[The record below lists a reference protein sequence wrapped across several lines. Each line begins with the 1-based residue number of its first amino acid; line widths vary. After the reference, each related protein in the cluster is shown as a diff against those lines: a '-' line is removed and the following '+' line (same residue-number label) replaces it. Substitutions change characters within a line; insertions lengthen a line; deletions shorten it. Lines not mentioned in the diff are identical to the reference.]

1 MELVRLHGKSRSRSA
16 DGGSLAA
23 KKGTIGLKAFGFR
36 LSALV
41 LSVLMTASAAFA
53 QEAVPAKQLFGK
65 ITRPSKQRTAPLGF
79 YAKGCLAGGI
89 AIPVD
94 GPAWQVIHLSRNRR
108 WGTPEMIALVERLAR
123 EAKAEDGWNGL
134 MVGDISQ
141 PRGGPML
148 SGHASHQIGLDADIW
163 LTPMP
168 SHTMSYDE
176 REVVPQASVLR
187 SDMMRVDER
196 KWTKSHA
203 RLIVRA
209 ASYPRVERIFVHP
222 GIKKKLCD
230 TLQGSDRNLLS
241 KIRPTY
247 GHHYHFHIRMKCPP
261 GAANCDDQPD
271 PPLDSGCGTP
281 LTEWL
286 DRVRPRPVVKPTKP
300 VKVAKPKHMMLSA
313 LPDACAVV
321 LKAPSVDNMAVAE
334 FNSGATTED
343 AAQVPLTAYAAEPP
357 VSAALVAASD
367 DFSLFLPDLRKVPEP
382 LVRPADQ

>member
-1 MELVRLHGKSRSRSA
+1 MRTSA
-16 DGGSLAA
+16 
-23 KKGTIGLKAFGFR
+23 LKAFYFR

-41 LSVLMTASAAFA
+41 LSVMMAAFSASA
-53 QEAVPAKQLFGK
+53 EDKVPAKQLFGK
-65 ITRPSKQRTAPLGF
+65 ITLPSKQRTAPLGF

-123 EAKAEDGWNGL
+123 EAKAKDGWNGL

-168 SHTMSYDE
+168 DRPMSYDE
-176 REVVPQASVLR
+176 REVVPEASVLR
-187 SDMMRVDER
+187 KDMMRVDDR
-196 KWTKSHA
+196 RWTKSHA

-209 ASYPRVERIFVHP
+209 ASYPQVERVFVHP
-222 GIKKKLCD
+222 AIKKKLCD
-230 TLQGSDRNLLS
+230 TLDGADRSVLN
-241 KIRPTY
+241 KIRPIY

-261 GAANCDDQPD
+261 GSEGCEDQAD
-271 PPLDSGCGTP
+271 PPADSGCGKP
-281 LTEWL
+281 VAEWL
-286 DRVRPRPVVKPTKP
+286 DKVRPRPEVKPTKP
-300 VKVAKPKHMMLSA
+300 VKKTKPKHMMLSA
-313 LPDACAVV
+313 LPNACAVV
-321 LKAPSVDNMAVAE
+321 LKAPSVTSMAAAE
-334 FNSGATTED
+334 YNSGAVTDTPV
-343 AAQVPLTAYAAEPP
+343 AVTAYAAEQP

-367 DFSLFLPDLRKVPEP
+367 DFSIFVPDLRSVPEP
-382 LVRPADQ
+382 AIRPSVQ